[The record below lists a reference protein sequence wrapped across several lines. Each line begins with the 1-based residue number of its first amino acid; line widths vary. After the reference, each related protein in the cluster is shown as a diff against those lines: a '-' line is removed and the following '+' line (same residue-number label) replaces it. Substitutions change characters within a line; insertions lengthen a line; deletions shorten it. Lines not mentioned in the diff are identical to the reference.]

1 MFKWLNKIRLK
12 GLPTKTDNNVL
23 VVDNNGDIGINTNL
37 HKAYHGYT
45 KIWILPSDFVSD
57 KGNLIYD
64 TGGVIDKTA
73 SAVIYA
79 HVLIPFGA
87 TATAVTTY
95 GSGDDA
101 TVIVYA
107 KNPNVATETSKGTG
121 NLGEEINIVDV
132 STEDDTGTYLAIKI
146 TPGDQDADRIYGGHV
161 TLS

>member
-12 GLPTKTDNNVL
+12 SLPTKTDNDVL
-23 VVDNNGDIGINTNL
+23 VVDSNGDIGVNTNL

-64 TGGVIDKTA
+64 TGGVIDKTT

-79 HVLIPFGA
+79 HVLIPSGA
-87 TATAVTTY
+87 TATNVTTY

-101 TVIVYA
+101 TVIVYKKTPSA
-107 KNPNVATETSKGTG
+107 ATETSKGTG
-121 NLGEEINIVDV
+121 GLGDAINITDV
-132 STEDDTGTYLAIKI
+132 SSTDDDGAYLAIKI
-146 TPGDQDADRIYGGHV
+146 TPGDQDADRIYGGLV
-161 TLS
+161 ILS